1 MRSLLGLLLLCS
13 ACAFGQRRI
22 DVDQD
27 VTLQTGAFFQA
38 VNGVPVATNVYY
50 KVVEGSAFFNS
61 DWMKGSVALDTLREY
76 RNLWLKLDLLANE
89 LHFKNDKGEEL
100 ICSSP
105 ISKISFTDPST
116 GNQYNFR
123 YSAFIPELA
132 SSFKPDAWLQE
143 WAQGRASL
151 YTYHK
156 KSISEIR
163 PYGSATLEQRIM
175 TTEVHYMV
183 VNGQSIR
190 VKRVSDIVN
199 ALTDKKAE
207 LQEWL
212 KKNEVDGKNPADLGR
227 VVDAYNNFFSK
238 S

>member
-1 MRSLLGLLLLCS
+1 MKSLLGLLLLCS

-22 DVDQD
+22 DVDKAE
-27 VTLQTGAFFQA
+27 TLQTGAFFQA
-38 VNGVPVATNVYY
+38 VNGVPVVTNLYY
-50 KVVEGSAFFNS
+50 KVVEGSAFFS
-61 DWMKGSVALDTLREY
+61 PDWMKGSVALDSLRQY
-76 RNLWLKLDLLANE
+76 KNLWLKLDLMANE
-89 LHFKNDKGEEL
+89 LRFKNDKGQEL

-105 ISKISFTDPST
+105 INKVTLTDAST
-116 GNQYNFR
+116 GRQYNFR
-123 YSAFIPELA
+123 NSYFIPGLA
-132 SSFKPDAWLQE
+132 ASFKPDAWLQE

-151 YTYHK
+151 YTHYK

-175 TTEVHYMV
+175 TTDIHYLV
-183 VNGQSIR
+183 VNGQSIK
-190 VKRVSDIVN
+190 VKRVADVVN

-227 VVDAYNNFFSK
+227 VVDAYNSFFAK